1 MKKALISLG
10 LFVSLA
16 GCPAPTPVTNN
27 MAYPT
32 PLPTDSASPMPW
44 LTSDPE
50 CTGTLTRAEWLVCDN
65 KGLNDLHRQLAQ
77 QWANER
83 NNASPEREQVL
94 EDQLYALLSERD
106 ACQDPVCVSKAYHR
120 YLNGPAYTPPVVT
133 PPKWHPQPKWH
144 SKSGHRWHPHHRD
157 GDDDG
162 DGNDDGGSH
171 DGPPAKGSSCIGQ
184 LGPGPAQQLSRQCDT
199 VNSGPGGLCS
209 PRRSCSDL
217 RDQITHGCRQ
227 SYRKPGFCKL

>member
-32 PLPTDSASPMPW
+32 PLPTGAPTPMPW

-77 QWANER
+77 QWQNER

-106 ACQDPVCVSKAYHR
+106 ACQDAACVSKAYHR
-120 YLNGPAYTPPVVT
+120 YLNGPVAAPVT
-133 PPKWHPQPKWH
+133 PSKWRPQPKRH
-144 SKSGHRWHPHHRD
+144 PKPKHRWHPHHHD
-157 GDDDG
+157 GDDY
-162 DGNDDGGSH
+162 DDGGDYR

-184 LGPGPAQQLSRQCDT
+184 LGPGPAQQLSRQCDS

-209 PRRSCSDL
+209 PRRSCGDL
-217 RDQITHGCRQ
+217 REQIQHGCRQ
-227 SYRKPGFCKL
+227 SYRKPGFCRL